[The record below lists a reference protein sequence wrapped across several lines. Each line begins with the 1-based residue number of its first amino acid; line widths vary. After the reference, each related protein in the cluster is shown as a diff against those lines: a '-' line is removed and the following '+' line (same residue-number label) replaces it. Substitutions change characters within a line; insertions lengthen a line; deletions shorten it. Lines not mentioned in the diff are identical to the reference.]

1 MPSQMHLVEA
11 ASQAPGERTP
21 LKLLIASDI
30 HGSAHAARRLAR
42 RVEEETPDRIAL
54 LGDLLYHGP
63 RNPLPRWYAPME
75 VADILN
81 GWAGRIVAVRGNC
94 DSEVDQ
100 MVLSFACRADYA
112 LIEADGHLLHLAH
125 GHLAGQS
132 PDDPPRLAPGSALL
146 TGHTHVKTL
155 EERDGVL
162 FVNPGSTSLPKD
174 DVASYAVYEA
184 GAFALKDMEGTV
196 LVERGWRI

>member
-1 MPSQMHLVEA
+1 M
-11 ASQAPGERTP
+11 
-21 LKLLIASDI
+21 KLLIASDI
-30 HGSAHAARRLAR
+30 HGSADAAHALAR
-42 RVEEETPDRIAL
+42 RVEQERPDRIIL

-63 RNPLPRWYAPME
+63 RNPLPPSYAPME

-81 GWAGRIVAVRGNC
+81 EWADIIVAVRGNC

-100 MVLSFACRADYA
+100 MVLSFPCRADYA
-112 LIEADGHLLHLAH
+112 LLETDGRLMHLSH
-125 GHLAGQS
+125 GHLPGNA

-155 EERDGVL
+155 DARDGVL

-174 DVASYAVYEA
+174 GTASYAVYEN
-184 GAFALKDMEGTV
+184 GAFCLKDMDGAKIEE
-196 LVERGWRI
+196 LPW